1 MAMKQGFWKAF
12 KNFWIKAWNK
22 IKGFTWKIWQKIKS
36 PTAGWLALVYV
47 LTAVFCAFAITA
59 AIITTGDFIGG
70 KGKTCFAVL
79 GYVSYGAAAFLLTYT
94 VYTLVKI
101 LPKRYRAFKEKL
113 RSHKR
118 IGKLMEN
125 YGLRTVIFACFS
137 VAATL
142 AFAAYH
148 GVISV
153 LYHSVWFGAL
163 AVYYIILL
171 IIRGGIVLYHGKRRG
186 KERKKE
192 TEIRK
197 YRSCGIGL
205 MITISA
211 LSATIWEMVQ
221 NSAATRRAGLMIYV
235 VAAYT
240 FYKITM
246 SIVNFVK
253 AKKQDDHTVDALR
266 NINVADAA
274 VALLALQASML
285 QEFSDTGLPIF
296 NILTG
301 AGVCLFVFGLGLY
314 MVIRS
319 RHFTKQLKEETFTG
333 EETDG
338 E

>member
-1 MAMKQGFWKAF
+1 MAMEKGFWKGF
-12 KNFWIKAWNK
+12 KNFWIKAWNG

-36 PTAGWLALVYV
+36 PKAGVLALTYL
-47 LTAVFCAFAITA
+47 LTALFCAFAITA
-59 AIITTGDFIGG
+59 AILSAEGGALDGKIG
-70 KGKTCFAVL
+70 FAVI
-79 GYVSYGAAAFLLTYT
+79 GYVSYGVAALLLTYT

-101 LPKRYRAFKEKL
+101 LPKRYRMVKEKL

-118 IGKLMEN
+118 IGRLMQN
-125 YGLRTVIFACFS
+125 YGLRTVIFVTFS
-137 VAATL
+137 VAVTL

-148 GVISV
+148 GVIAC

-163 AVYYIILL
+163 ATYYIILL
-171 IIRGGIVLYHGKRRG
+171 FIRGGIVLYHGKRRG
-186 KERKKE
+186 KERQKE
-192 TEIRK
+192 MEIRK
-197 YRSCGIGL
+197 YRGCGIGL

-235 VAAYT
+235 VATYT

-246 SIVNFVK
+246 SIINFVK
-253 AKKQDDHTVDALR
+253 AKKQDDHTIDALR

-301 AGVCLFVFGLGLY
+301 AGVCLLVFGLGLY

-319 RHFTKQLKEETFTG
+319 RHFSKKLQEETFTG

>member
-1 MAMKQGFWKAF
+1 MKQDFWTTC
-12 KNFWIKAWNK
+12 KNVWMKTWNGVK
-22 IKGFTWKIWQKIKS
+22 SFTWKLWQKIKS
-36 PTAGWLALVYV
+36 PKGWRLALVYL
-47 LTAVFCAFAITA
+47 LTAAACAFAITA
-59 AIITTGDFIGG
+59 AILTTGEREEI
-70 KGKTCFAVL
+70 KTWIAVID
-79 GYVSYGAAAFLLTYT
+79 YVSYGIAAVLLTYT

-101 LPKRYRAFKEKL
+101 LPKSYRAIKEKL
-113 RSHKR
+113 RSHKVF
-118 IGKLMEN
+118 GKLMEN
-125 YGLRTVIFACFS
+125 YGFRTVIFATFS
-137 VAATL
+137 VVATL

-148 GVISV
+148 AVIAC

-163 AVYYIILL
+163 ATYYIILL

-186 KERKKE
+186 KERQKQR
-192 TEIRK
+192 EIRK
-197 YRSCGIGL
+197 YRGCGIGL

-221 NSAATRRAGLMIYV
+221 NSVATRRAGLMIYV
-235 VAAYT
+235 VATYT

-285 QEFSDTGLPIF
+285 QEFSDTGLPIA
-296 NILTG
+296 NAITG

-319 RHFTKQLKEETFTG
+319 RYFMRKLQKETFTG
-333 EETDG
+333 EEQNG
-338 E
+338 

>member
-1 MAMKQGFWKAF
+1 M
-12 KNFWIKAWNK
+12 
-22 IKGFTWKIWQKIKS
+22 
-36 PTAGWLALVYV
+36 VYV
-47 LTAVFCAFAITA
+47 LTVVVCAFSIVA
-59 AIITTGDFIGG
+59 AILTTGDAIGS
-70 KGKTCFAVL
+70 KGKTLFAIF
-79 GYVSYGAAAFLLTYT
+79 GYVSYGVAAVLLTYT

-101 LPKRYRAFKEKL
+101 LPKHYRTVKEKL
-113 RSHKR
+113 REHKH
-118 IGKLMEN
+118 IGKLMQN
-125 YGLRTVIFACFS
+125 YGLRTVIFATFS
-137 VAATL
+137 AAVTL

-148 GVISV
+148 GVIAY

-163 AVYYIILL
+163 ATYYIILL
-171 IIRGGIVLYHGKRRG
+171 VIRGGIVLYHGKRRG
-186 KERKKE
+186 KGRQKE
-192 TEIRK
+192 TDIRK
-197 YRSCGIGL
+197 YRGCGIGL

-235 VAAYT
+235 VATYT

-246 SIVNFVK
+246 SIVNFIK
-253 AKKQDDHTVDALR
+253 AKKQGDYTVDALR

-319 RHFTKQLKEETFTG
+319 RHFTKKLKEETLTG
-333 EETDG
+333 EETNG
-338 E
+338 